1 MECNVAKT
9 WSRVVAA
16 VLWTCLAVL
25 IGWAIG
31 ARFGEAFAAPPKEA
45 RQSGKSSTAV
55 PSIAVLF
62 DTGKGVPVGPL
73 LTQLVGSKDAEAVS
87 PVFEFPIEAQGLIP
101 GELSE
106 DAERRWPGA
115 KWLVQPI
122 YLVGDDP
129 ASERWLRLNAERLGA
144 LGATG
149 LLVQVRDA
157 REFRRLEGSGRT
169 HATRAQQ
176 QPLAGEQ
183 VAGNRRRR
191 AAVAGAAR
199 RAHHANGARPAGGDR
214 DARGERAMSSTHVLE
229 AKLRPPI
236 ELWSASV
243 AVGCALV
250 ALLAPWALMMTP
262 LLGALCALICLGFAY
277 WRGKQAW
284 QVLRYQHGL
293 KYYKVTRIAPHRIP
307 VPPGE
312 LYLGQGFEW
321 GQLHTQRKVDASRP

>member
-45 RQSGKSSTAV
+45 QQSIKSSTAV

-62 DTGKGVPVGPL
+62 DTGNGVPVGPL

-87 PVFEFPIEAQGLIP
+87 PVFQFPIEGQGLIP

-122 YLVGDDP
+122 YLVGNDP
-129 ASERWLRLNAERLGA
+129 ASERWLRLNAQRLGA

-157 REFRRLEGSGRT
+157 REFRRLEG
-169 HATRAQQ
+169 
-176 QPLAGEQ
+176 
-183 VAGNRRRR
+183 VAE
-191 AAVAGAAR
+191 
-199 RAHHANGARPAGGDR
+199 P
-214 DARGERAMSSTHVLE
+214 
-229 AKLRPPI
+229 
-236 ELWSASV
+236 
-243 AVGCALV
+243 
-250 ALLAPWALMMTP
+250 TP
-262 LLGALCALICLGFAY
+262 LVPNSSPWLASKLLEIGAGVLPLLVLPDGRIT
-277 WRGKQAW
+277 QA
-284 QVLRYQHGL
+284 
-293 KYYKVTRIAPHRIP
+293 
-307 VPPGE
+307 VPAQPGATAMQE
-312 LYLGQGFEW
+312 GSA
-321 GQLHTQRKVDASRP
+321 R